1 MSTQDLVP
9 SPVGPLDVEQ
19 AEAALV
25 ERYPRLVRIAYLV
38 LPPALGRNRRVLTA
52 HALVQRSLPRRR
64 VPGPALPGPRQAED
78 AVDPGYAY
86 VRGEVLRQ
94 ALVAGLPLRRLALPH
109 RAQFPPLLP
118 HVWGLRLFPRVGGA
132 DELALDQ
139 RLSRLSGPGRAAY
152 VLRGLERQGDPEVL
166 RVLAAAGVDDPA
178 AALAE
183 ADAMDALDA
192 MDPTEDPT
200 PGPARVGGR
209 PGPGRA
215 AGGPGA
221 PASDLDGVE
230 GPGTRPDRVGEQGG
244 PGRGGGLSAN
254 GLGAVGRTP
263 RAGGPH
269 DSDGPGTPSAPKT
282 PRPSPRLSGAAL
294 LESDEF
300 DPCALQARPT
310 DLMRRRQH
318 ARAAFVAVVALAVCG
333 TLLGLPGD
341 GWGRNGAAA
350 PSYARNPAAE
360 AALDPGAVK
369 RVGPDVWPGATRRD
383 FSTWPARGGLTGDS
397 ALLRRALA
405 VWARPGGS
413 VRSSA
418 TPGTPVG
425 PPMGSPQLLFAGRVD
440 AMRVVLFHDGL
451 RAVRYAEPAEGT
463 TGAAL
468 DFARTDAADT
478 IGSAALVVSR
488 AAGNVRYLTAPWVR
502 ETAVRDLLAPS
513 KGPRPLVRDADGVT
527 DPVPSPARA
536 GACTRWNT
544 LQVRDGSG
552 LRLLTDLGELAPAR
566 LLWGPPAAAVDATGA
581 EARQAWA
588 RTACQLTE
596 VRAHGVRSV
605 NAWRFARQPLP
616 EGAGLGTWLCTRAE
630 TWRGTGSR
638 VLAQFLVPSPEVPA
652 ALAAR
657 SEGSPACGVRDP
669 RVLAGVLWQA
679 PGGGWYVVAAGT
691 EEFTALDLSHG
702 VTGRSQGRFLAVK
715 AAPGSRADLTGTL
728 KGGTRMA
735 ALR

>member
-9 SPVGPLDVEQ
+9 SPVGPVDVEQ

-64 VPGPALPGPRQAED
+64 VPGPAVPGPRQAED

-94 ALVAGLPLRRLALPH
+94 ALIAGLPLRRLALPR

-166 RVLAAAGVDDPA
+166 RVLAAAGVEDPR

-183 ADAMDALDA
+183 ADALEATGEGTDPGRDPA
-192 MDPTEDPT
+192 MTEDPA
-200 PGPARVGGR
+200 G
-209 PGPGRA
+209 
-215 AGGPGA
+215 AGG
-221 PASDLDGVE
+221 LERTDGPE
-230 GPGTRPDRVGEQGG
+230 HP
-244 PGRGGGLSAN
+244 GGG
-254 GLGAVGRTP
+254 
-263 RAGGPH
+263 
-269 DSDGPGTPSAPKT
+269 
-282 PRPSPRLSGAAL
+282 AL

-318 ARAAFVAVVALAVCG
+318 VRAAFVAVVALVVCG

-360 AALDPGAVK
+360 AALDPAAVK
-369 RVGPDVWPGATRRD
+369 RVDPAVWPGATRRD
-383 FSTWPARGGLTGDS
+383 FSVWPARGGLTGDS

-405 VWARPGGS
+405 VWARPGES

-425 PPMGSPQLLFAGRVD
+425 PPMGPPQLLFAGRVD

-451 RAVRYAEPAEGT
+451 RAVRYAEPVEGT
-463 TGAAL
+463 AGAAL
-468 DFARTDAADT
+468 DFARTDAADG
-478 IGSAALVVSR
+478 IAAAAR
-488 AAGNVRYLTAPWVR
+488 GGGAAG
-502 ETAVRDLLAPS
+502 
-513 KGPRPLVRDADGVT
+513 GG
-527 DPVPSPARA
+527 
-536 GACTRWNT
+536 
-544 LQVRDGSG
+544 
-552 LRLLTDLGELAPAR
+552 
-566 LLWGPPAAAVDATGA
+566 
-581 EARQAWA
+581 
-588 RTACQLTE
+588 
-596 VRAHGVRSV
+596 
-605 NAWRFARQPLP
+605 
-616 EGAGLGTWLCTRAE
+616 GAG
-630 TWRGTGSR
+630 R
-638 VLAQFLVPSPEVPA
+638 VLA
-652 ALAAR
+652 R
-657 SEGSPACGVRDP
+657 
-669 RVLAGVLWQA
+669 
-679 PGGGWYVVAAGT
+679 GGGGGRAG
-691 EEFTALDLSHG
+691 
-702 VTGRSQGRFLAVK
+702 R
-715 AAPGSRADLTGTL
+715 
-728 KGGTRMA
+728 
-735 ALR
+735 